1 MDIYKILQ
9 TLSDLN
15 EGNKFAGQA
24 VGQKP
29 GDQVRGTEKAV
40 AKKSDAHPF
49 KGRLVGASEGVEKE
63 IREGWEAYLA
73 EFGATN
79 TSAAGTAN
87 ATEKDDPATQAAEI
101 KNTQDAL
108 NKLKTAGVNIPSV
121 SQAVKSMTKS
131 PTDPKNPADIKIAT
145 GMGQELEQLIDKGDP
160 STINTLTSLIRKTKQ
175 GGTQ

>member
-1 MDIYKILQ
+1 MDIYKILE
-9 TLSDLN
+9 TLKNLN

-29 GDQVRGTEKAV
+29 GDQVRGTEKAT
-40 AKKSDAHPF
+40 AKKSGEHPF
-49 KGRLVGASEGVEKE
+49 KGRLVGANESIEQE
-63 IREGWEAYLA
+63 IKEGWESYLA
-73 EFGATN
+73 EYGATN

-87 ATEKDDPATQAAEI
+87 ADDKEDPVTQAAEI

-108 NKLKTAGVNIPSV
+108 NKLKSAGANVPSV
-121 SQAVKSMTKS
+121 SQATASLTKE
-131 PTDPKNPADIKIAT
+131 PTDPKNPTDIKIAT

-160 STINTLTSLIRKTKQ
+160 NTINTLAALIRKTKQ